1 MTGSLPVRVWSLGVL
16 AALALAAAGMVSI
29 GRVPAVERAPAKP
42 AVRLIVD
49 FGDGAQRVYTALPW
63 TKGMTVLDAM
73 DKARTHP
80 HGITFEHTGRG
91 ETAFLTRIEDLRNEG
106 GGKRNWHYWVNTD
119 LADRSFGAYALEPA
133 DVVTWKFAARED
145 Q

>member
-1 MTGSLPVRVWSLGVL
+1 MTGSGSVRWWGLGAIVALGLMAAGL
-16 AALALAAAGMVSI
+16 ARTGAAA
-29 GRVPAVERAPAKP
+29 PPPAKP

-49 FGDGAQRVYTALPW
+49 FGDGAQRVYSALPW

-73 DKARTHP
+73 ERARAHP
-80 HGITFEHTGRG
+80 HGIAFEHIGRG
-91 ETAFLTRIEDLRNEG
+91 ETAFLTRIEDLKNEG

-119 LADRSFGAYALEPA
+119 LADRSFGVYALEPA